1 MDEFAQTRG
10 VDDLFDDEIIP
21 VAPSQ
26 VEVEYTDDVQP
37 YDAAQPDA
45 VSPQAPQEPTPVDR
59 NGGQYNRR
67 RGNGGGRGPRGGLYV
82 RGAKSTATVN
92 RQQDETESTVN
103 HESTSN
109 QSDKEQAPAGA
120 TELTGADGGDPKQKE
135 VVKPKVPAVRG
146 DRSGTGGIKKPRLT
160 EGELSERMAAVKIAA
175 AKRAAA
181 HARAEADEA
190 SFQQRERIAAE
201 RRAQERQ
208 NHRVMT
214 NEREQN
220 RQRKLRAQT
229 GREWDAEKS
238 QDTFG
243 DRGRGRG
250 AYRRGMHGGV
260 VSEGHRRENF
270 TTFQDG
276 ETEKFGDNGY
286 RGRGG
291 RGARGGRGRASG
303 RGRGRGCPRSPN
315 NADVPPNAAAQD
327 TGVQSPPALGADSEF
342 PALPG
347 SNKDE
352 ARAMSLN
359 TEQPSAAVSTDASIS
374 PTPIQGSWADHVD
387 ELHKAEAEA
396 ENKASQST

>member
-146 DRSGTGGIKKPRLT
+146 DRSGTGGIKKDRI
-160 EGELSERMAAVKIAA
+160 AAIKIAA
-175 AKRAAA
+175 NQNTAPPKLA
-181 HARAEADEA
+181 AEADET
-190 SFQQRERIAAE
+190 SFQQRQRIAAE
-201 RRAQERQ
+201 RLAQERQ
-208 NHRVMT
+208 HHRVMT

-220 RQRKLRAQT
+220 RQRKVREQT
-229 GREWDAEKS
+229 GREWETEKS

-250 AYRRGMHGGV
+250 AYRRGMHGE
-260 VSEGHRRENF
+260 SY
-270 TTFQDG
+270 G